1 MKLWLTSIINGKEV
15 VNECDKDFSPTDE
28 IKLNRLLT
36 LKHELS
42 IMNSSQL
49 VAFQTHFNTGHGI
62 NIVSGE
68 KIASDPN
75 WSLDN
80 EIRKLQ
86 K

>member
-1 MKLWLTSIINGKEV
+1 MKLWLTSVINGEEV
-15 VNECDKDFSPTDE
+15 VNEYDKDSSPTNE
-28 IKLNRLLT
+28 NKLKRLLT
-36 LKHELS
+36 LKHQLS

-49 VAFQTHFNTGHGI
+49 VAFQAHFHTGYGI

-68 KIASDPN
+68 RIGSDPN
-75 WSLDN
+75 WSLDD